1 MYGGNYGA
9 KKDSNK
15 GRSYTQKGLQALLK
29 NSTKS
34 FQIL

>member
-15 GRSYTQKGLQALLK
+15 GRSYTQKACKPVEKFDEKLSVL
-29 NSTKS
+29 
-34 FQIL
+34 